1 MGIIV
6 SRKSWLV
13 AILHFITAGI
23 TLAVA
28 VYVLI
33 ALFHGN
39 LLGFDNVS
47 GELSEGIGNAFLA
60 VFSLIFLLISVA
72 GMIVSLPTFIFS
84 GIKLLSQAK
93 GQLPSKKSFIF
104 TLVVKTIVFALIAFA
119 LLFLV
124 ELPNGT
130 LAFIL
135 HIVALAFS
143 LASSLLEAYVRRKP

>member
-23 TLAVA
+23 TLGVA
-28 VYVLI
+28 VYVMVSI
-33 ALFHGN
+33 FWGN
-39 LLGFDNVS
+39 LLEFDNVS

-60 VFSLIFLLISVA
+60 VFSLIFLLLSVA

-84 GIKLLSQAK
+84 GVKLLSQAK

-104 TLVVKTIVFALIAFA
+104 TLVVKTIAFALIAFA

-135 HIVALAFS
+135 HIVALALS
-143 LASSLLEAYVRRKP
+143 LVTSLLEAYVRRKP